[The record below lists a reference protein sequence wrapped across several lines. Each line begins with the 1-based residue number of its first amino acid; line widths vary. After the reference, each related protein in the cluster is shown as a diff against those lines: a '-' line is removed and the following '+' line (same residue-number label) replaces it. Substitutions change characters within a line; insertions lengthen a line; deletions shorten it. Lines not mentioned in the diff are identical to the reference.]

1 MLSCLMWLLAVL
13 PLPLWAS
20 VDPEMAVLETERRD
34 GYSCQLI
41 EYQAV
46 GPERVQAYLLVPE
59 GASAD
64 KLCPGLVL
72 LHDHGARFDIGKEKL
87 VRPLASAP
95 SHIQASARQWV
106 TDGFDGVFLADRLA
120 AEGFVVIV
128 PDALYWGSRST
139 DLCQQWS
146 RMQFGD
152 APSQRTSREIRSV
165 KQAVYEGQRAVYDSL
180 ARRGVV
186 WAEQTLNEDAAAA
199 RLLAALPYVDA
210 DRVGCFGW
218 SMGAHRAWL
227 LAAFCEA
234 VKTGVALCWMTLK
247 ATQADPP
254 SASDYSMMI
263 PALRERYDFPDI
275 ACWLCPKPFF
285 FLNGR
290 NDRLFPVDASQ
301 AAFDRMQAI
310 YAKAGAQGRLRTE
323 FFDGGHHCGLRE
335 QALILDYFRQQFRL
349 NATLT
354 ERMTRQRRYSCRYFS
369 EASFPAQ

>member
-1 MLSCLMWLLAVL
+1 MWLWVAL
-13 PLPLWAS
+13 PLHLWAS
-20 VDPEMAVLETERRD
+20 VDPGTTVLETEQRD
-34 GYSCQLI
+34 GYTCRLI

-46 GPERVQAYLLVPE
+46 GPERVQAYLLVPD
-59 GASAD
+59 GASAE
-64 KLCPGLVL
+64 KPRPGLVL

-106 TDGFDGVFLADRLA
+106 ADGFDGVFLADRLA
-120 AEGFVVIV
+120 AEGYVVIV

-152 APSQRTSREIRSV
+152 ASSQRTSQEIRSV

-180 ARRGVV
+180 AHCGVV

-199 RLLAALPYVDA
+199 RLLAALPYVNPDQ
-210 DRVGCFGW
+210 VGCFGW

-227 LAAFCEA
+227 LGAFCD
-234 VKTGVALCWMTLK
+234 VIKYGVALCWMTLK
-247 ATQADPP
+247 TTQADPP
-254 SASDYSMMI
+254 SASDFSMMI
-263 PALRERYDFPDI
+263 PELREHYDFPDI
-275 ACWLCPKPFF
+275 ARWLCPKPFF

-290 NDRLFPVDASQ
+290 NDRLFPADASQ
-301 AAFDRMQAI
+301 EAFDRMQAI
-310 YAKAGAQGRLRTE
+310 YAKAGAHGLLRTE
-323 FFDGGHHCGLRE
+323 FFDGGHHCGIRE

-354 ERMTRQRRYSCRYFS
+354 ERMKLETLSGTVS
-369 EASFPAQ
+369 TAL